1 MQLFL
6 WPDLTFFRQRKSV
19 MRKVHLL
26 KKRISLNCNCKTKDK
41 DQKSGEPGRITP
53 NKSVSLAW
61 LYIQVFRLLIIP
73 KLFQL
78 YIMSPESDFISPGF
92 PARKSTFYRGRKK
105 KVFSHFCSIV
115 ISPPFPLSSPLSQK
129 KHRLSIQKAFSPF
142 LSWPVNLFIN
152 CSGL

>member
-1 MQLFL
+1 MISTFKFFLFFYIL
-6 WPDLTFFRQRKSV
+6 ITSYAYHAALSVARFNFFQTEKKCNEKSSPTE
-19 MRKVHLL
+19 

-78 YIMSPESDFISPGF
+78 YIISPESDFISPGF
-92 PARKSTFYRGRKK
+92 SARKSTFYRWRKK
-105 KVFSHFCSIV
+105 SFLPLLFHSY
-115 ISPPFPLSSPLSQK
+115 ISTFPIEFPS
-129 KHRLSIQKAFSPF
+129 
-142 LSWPVNLFIN
+142 
-152 CSGL
+152 

>member
-1 MQLFL
+1 MLIMQLFL
-6 WPDLTFFRQRKSV
+6 WPDLTVFRQRKSV

-78 YIMSPESDFISPGF
+78 YIISPESDFISPGF

-105 KVFSHFCSIV
+105 SFLPLLFHSY
-115 ISPPFPLSSPLSQK
+115 ISTFPIEFPS
-129 KHRLSIQKAFSPF
+129 
-142 LSWPVNLFIN
+142 
-152 CSGL
+152 

>member
-1 MQLFL
+1 MLIMQLFL
-6 WPDLTFFRQRKSV
+6 WPDLTFFRQRKTV

-26 KKRISLNCNCKTKDK
+26 KKKISLNCNCKTKDK

-78 YIMSPESDFISPGF
+78 YIISPESDFISPGF
-92 PARKSTFYRGRKK
+92 SARKSTFYRWRKK
-105 KVFSHFCSIV
+105 SFLPLLFHSY
-115 ISPPFPLSSPLSQK
+115 ISTFPIEFPS
-129 KHRLSIQKAFSPF
+129 
-142 LSWPVNLFIN
+142 
-152 CSGL
+152 